1 MYKRQIQESL
11 SLSDRFGLSVNFSV
25 PDKTRYLDIVHAL
38 AEERGLE
45 VSGSQLD
52 AGAEQWALAR
62 GGRSPR
68 CAKQYIAMVESRLKQ
83 GLPL

>member
-1 MYKRQIQESL
+1 MLLMDLGGWTVDLMR
-11 SLSDRFGLSVNFSV
+11 
-25 PDKTRYLDIVHAL
+25 

-52 AGAEQWALAR
+52 TGAEQWALAR

-83 GLPL
+83 GSRLQRRPWRSSWPCRRPDFRQ